1 MTGMPFSSNNNS
13 GGVLGKLLGNG
24 LPEQGSGKKEKIPA
38 YLDVETLDRLRNTVV
53 ALQRTPAVDE
63 PPVSLSAFV
72 AAAVTEAIEQAEARY
87 NKGRPFPARPNQK
100 LKTGPPIQ
108 S

>member
-1 MTGMPFSSNNNS
+1 MSGMPFGNNG
-13 GGVLGKLLGNG
+13 GGVLGKLIGG
-24 LPEQGSGKKEKIPA
+24 PGVPEQSGKKEKIPA
-38 YLDVETLDRLRNTVV
+38 YISSEDLDRLRNTVV
-53 ALQRTPAVDE
+53 ALQRNSEVAE

-72 AAAVTEAIEQAEARY
+72 AAAVMLAVEEAEETY
-87 NKGRPFPARPNQK
+87 NNGRPFPARPNAK